1 MNYSINEGSCCT
13 FLKNNICLSA
23 FFSSLW
29 ALF

>member
-1 MNYSINEGSCCT
+1 MNHSRNEGNCYT